1 METFE
6 LDIVL
11 YIRNVHGY
19 FCLNFDHPIDKERRK
34 NEKAACHLH
43 NAINIK
49 CW

>member
-11 YIRNVHGY
+11 YIHGY
-19 FCLNFDHPIDKERRK
+19 FCLDFDHPIDKERRK
-34 NEKAACHLH
+34 NEKAACHLN

-49 CW
+49 F